1 MSKRD
6 KTRQGHEPSDDES
19 TDEQVV
25 DKPKRRGLFAPDA
38 PLEREERKEKVVRP
52 AFDPTEGRWII
63 QASWAGTAVFTVA
76 AVIGT
81 VWLSAAIVTVVVS
94 LVLFALG
101 TVAFVAAYARAVTR
115 SRYDNIGM
123 GGLFFLAG
131 RTAPARVQALLLGS
145 LGVQTVVAFTAASIR
160 IYTALAFG
168 ILVPMF
174 GLGLAG
180 LWGALH
186 GRFAPRPPE
195 TPARKPPARKPPAK
209 NASAK
214 STPATRASRNGP
226 TRSR

>member
-1 MSKRD
+1 VSKRN
-6 KTRQGHEPSDDES
+6 EVSDDDTPPDGAEA
-19 TDEQVV
+19 TG
-25 DKPKRRGLFAPDA
+25 KPKRRGLFAPDEPVEGA
-38 PLEREERKEKVVRP
+38 VRKEKVVRP
-52 AFDPTEGRWII
+52 DFDPAEGRWII
-63 QASWAGTAVFTVA
+63 QASWAGTVVFTIA

-81 VWLSAAIVTVVVS
+81 IWLSAAIVTVVVS

-101 TVAFVAAYARAVTR
+101 TVAFVAAYARAVSR
-115 SRYDNIGM
+115 SRQDNIGM

-145 LGVQTVVAFTAASIR
+145 LGVQTAVAFTAASIR

-186 GRFAPRPPE
+186 GRFDPRPPD
-195 TPARKPPARKPPAK
+195 TPVRKAPAK
-209 NASAK
+209 NTSAK
-214 STPATRASRNGP
+214 RSSRNGP